1 MEKTDLFREHKDE
14 YSLTQEPH
22 LVDVGPGTYLTV
34 TGRGEPGGEEFQKKL
49 GALYGTAYTIK
60 FDNKLRHGRDF
71 KVGMLEGLWWTK
83 AGGENFLEA
92 PRTAWR
98 WKLLLRVP
106 SYVTARAVTAALKT
120 LKQKGKRVAAVKRET
135 IREGRALQALH
146 VGAYADEPRTLE
158 RMDAFAREHR
168 LRFRGKHHEIYL
180 SDPRRVPPS
189 RMRTILRHPVTRAAV
204 RATS

>member
-1 MEKTDLFREHKDE
+1 MEKIDLFREHRDE
-14 YSLTQEPH
+14 YSLDTQPH
-22 LVDVGPGTYLTV
+22 LVDVRAGTYLTV
-34 TGRGEPGGEEFQKKL
+34 SGTGAPGDAEFQKKL

-60 FDNKLRHGRDF
+60 FDNKRRHGRDF

-83 AGGENFLEA
+83 AGGEDFLDT
-92 PRTAWR
+92 PRDAWH

-106 SYVTARAVTAALKT
+106 SYVTSRAVAAALKT
-120 LKQKGKRVAAVKRET
+120 LKEKGKLVAAVKRET
-135 IREGRALQALH
+135 IREGRSLQALH
-146 VGAYADEPRTLE
+146 VGAYADEPRTLA
-158 RMDAFAREHR
+158 RMDEFAREHR

-189 RMRTILRHPVTRAAV
+189 RQRTILRHPVTRAAI